1 MENSRLPA
9 NFDAPEARSNYFCTS
24 FTVFIY
30 EFIGTFTLVGVINA
44 TKGNAPAIGL
54 TLFFLLL
61 LCGPITG
68 AHLNPA
74 VTLGVWLNKV
84 RSEANP
90 GSITFQ
96 MVNMMAAQVCGALL
110 GMFVFLQVLDRLN
123 GEKVINRDD
132 FPHLKPTTQGAGQAE
147 FVEMFCTFIFVAA
160 NLLVKDSV
168 AGKYSAR
175 IGTEP
180 VAFLGCAI
188 IACTLS
194 GMIMFAGPHTGA
206 SINPAV
212 SIAQTVMAKTFL
224 QESVSARYFW
234 VVYMMGPFVGAMFAG
249 VASWLHATALRD
261 HGPLECAAK
270 ESVQKNE
277 DDPEKKPMIEKMAEA
292 LKQD

>member
-1 MENSRLPA
+1 MENKRLPK
-9 NFDAPEARSNYFCTS
+9 NFDAPESRSNYFCTS

-68 AHLNPA
+68 AHFNPA

-84 RSEANP
+84 RSEANA
-90 GSITFQ
+90 GSVTFQ
-96 MVNMMAAQVCGALL
+96 MVNMMAAQVAGALA
-110 GMFVFLQVLDRLN
+110 GMCVFLQVLDHLN
-123 GEKVINRDD
+123 GEKVINRED
-132 FPHLKPTTQGAGQAE
+132 FPHLKASTQSAGQAE

-160 NLLVKDSV
+160 NLLVKDNT

-224 QESVSARYFW
+224 NEDVSAKYFW
-234 VVYMMGPFVGAMFAG
+234 VVYMMGPFIGAMLAG
-249 VASWLHATALRD
+249 VASWMHATALRD
-261 HGPLECAAK
+261 HGPIEAVEAK
-270 ESVQKNE
+270 HEQDEETKPLV
-277 DDPEKKPMIEKMAEA
+277 EKKAEES
-292 LKQD
+292 K